1 MILNAGQKMTFKRKL
16 NMSIILLSNTYKN
29 ENQSLLGD
37 IKYLVRNADS
47 VAYIPSAFDRYHDA
61 FYSYVEPFFN
71 EMGLNK
77 VEYLGLEEAD
87 YNPDIKNILDA
98 CSVIFLGGGNTF
110 HFLYWLRKR
119 NLIDK
124 LKELS
129 KSKIIIGVSAGA
141 LLLTPNISLSGDKNL
156 ILPSN
161 DSLASIALTKFYIK
175 PHFTDSLQNL
185 HLIEDFRHNLPIEK
199 LHPIYG
205 IPDDGGII
213 VDDSN
218 LSTYGKVKVFYG
230 EYISTKGKNSFLF

>member
-1 MILNAGQKMTFKRKL
+1 
-16 NMSIILLSNTYKN
+16 MSIILLSNTYKN

-37 IKYLVRNADS
+37 IKYLVRDAIS

-61 FYSYVEPFFN
+61 FYSYVEPFLD
-71 EMGLNK
+71 EMNLKK
-77 VEYLGLEEAD
+77 VEYLGLEDAD
-87 YNPDIKNILDA
+87 YNPSIDKVLDK

-119 NLIDK
+119 NLLYKI
-124 LKELS
+124 KELS

-161 DSLASIALTKFYIK
+161 DSFDSIGLTKFYIK
-175 PHFTDSLQNL
+175 PHFTNSLQNL
-185 HLIEDFRHNLPIEK
+185 HLIEDFRHGLEKEK

-205 IPDDGGII
+205 IQDDGGII
-213 VDDSN
+213 VESN
-218 LSTYGKVKVFYG
+218 TISTYGKIRVFYG
-230 EYISTKGKNSFLF
+230 EHISTKGKNSFLY